1 MMVDARKAGAA
12 VRPADR
18 TPSGVFEGLQALRFV
33 AALLV
38 LITHATFYTST
49 RLDPD
54 VTVWNAGTVGVDL
67 FFVISGF
74 VMMITSA
81 PFIGAEGGWRYFA
94 MRRIVRIVP
103 MYWLAT
109 SLKIMMLL
117 VLPGVALRAALEPR
131 HVAFSYLFLP
141 SVNEVGAVEPV
152 LGVGW
157 TLTYEMFFYAVFT
170 IALLVRVHPLLFVG
184 SVMIALAIWG
194 QFGPAGTSPWAI
206 YLEPVILYFVAGMV
220 IAVLTKRG
228 AWPLILAVFLTCLGL
243 AAVLV
248 VMEAA
253 EWYRGSPFRFVVVI
267 GVVAAA
273 VRAEPWLRRVMP
285 RGVLFLGDASYS
297 IYLFHPLLAP
307 MVPLALAVV
316 GFQNSWLSVIGA
328 IVWALISTSVIYVL
342 VEKKV
347 IRLGRRLP
355 YAGRIPHPEGGGLES
370 ELVAERTRG
379 RIMRRTE
386 LQVDE

>member
-1 MMVDARKAGAA
+1 MVDVRKSGAA
-12 VRPADR
+12 VTPVDR
-18 TPSGVFEGLQALRFV
+18 TPSGVYEGLQALRFV

-81 PFIGAEGGWRYFA
+81 TFIGAEGGWRYFA

-109 SLKIMMLL
+109 SLKIIMLL
-117 VLPGVALRAALEPR
+117 VLPGVALRSALEPR
-131 HVAFSYLFLP
+131 HVVFSYLFLP

-157 TLTYEMFFYAVFT
+157 TLTYEMFFYAVFA
-170 IALLVRVHPLLFVG
+170 IALLVRVNPLLFVG
-184 SVMIALAIWG
+184 SVMIALTIWG
-194 QFGPAGTSPWAI
+194 QLDPADTSPWAI
-206 YLEPVILYFVAGMV
+206 YLDPVVLYFVAGMV
-220 IAVLTKRG
+220 IATLAKRG
-228 AWPLILAVFLTCLGL
+228 ARPLILGVLLTCLCL

-248 VMEAA
+248 VMGSAD
-253 EWYRGSPFRFVVVI
+253 WYRGSPFRFVVVV
-267 GVVAAA
+267 GVVVAA
-273 VRAEPWLRRVMP
+273 VRFEPWLRRVMP
-285 RGVLFLGDASYS
+285 RSVLFLGDASYS

-307 MVPLALAVV
+307 MVPLALAIV
-316 GFQNSWLSVIGA
+316 GIQISWLSVVGA
-328 IVWALISTSVIYVL
+328 IAWALISTSLIYVL

-355 YAGRIPHPEGGGLES
+355 YAGRIPQPERGPEPK
-370 ELVAERTRG
+370 LVAERARG
-379 RIMRRTE
+379 RIKRRTE
-386 LQVDE
+386 LQRDD

>member
-1 MMVDARKAGAA
+1 MVDGHNPRREATS
-12 VRPADR
+12 ADR
-18 TPSGVFEGLQALRFV
+18 ATSGVFEGLQGLRFV

-49 RLDPD
+49 RLDSD
-54 VTVWNAGTVGVDL
+54 VTVWNVGTVGVDL

-81 PFIGAEGGWRYFA
+81 TFVGAEGGWRYFA

-109 SLKIMMLL
+109 SLKIISLL
-117 VLPGVALRAALEPR
+117 ILPGIALRASLDPR
-131 HVAFSYLFLP
+131 HVAFSYFFLP
-141 SVNEVGAVEPV
+141 SVNEIGAVEPV

-157 TLTYEMFFYAVFT
+157 TLTYEMFFYAVFA
-170 IALLVRVHPLLFVG
+170 IALLLRVNPLLFVG
-184 SVMIALAIWG
+184 SVMVTLTICGEIGSAS
-194 QFGPAGTSPWAI
+194 TSPWAI
-206 YLEPVILYFVAGMV
+206 YLDSVILYFAIGMV
-220 IAVLTKRG
+220 IAVLAKNGSRS
-228 AWPLILAVFLTCLGL
+228 LLLAVFLTCLGL
-243 AAVLV
+243 ATTL
-248 VMEAA
+248 AA
-253 EWYRGSPFRFVVVI
+253 MGSVEWYRGSPFRFVVVVGI
-267 GVVAAA
+267 VAAA

-285 RGVLFLGDASYS
+285 RSVLFLGDASYS

-316 GFQNSWLSVIGA
+316 GLKSSWLSVLGA
-328 IVWALISTSVIYVL
+328 IFWALISTSLIYVL

-355 YAGRIPHPEGGGLES
+355 YAGRIPQFERRPESVLA
-370 ELVAERTRG
+370 VERDG
-379 RIMRRTE
+379 KRIVGRTE
-386 LQVDE
+386 LQRDD